1 MNELNVHLAN
11 PRGFCAGVERAIQI
25 VEQALL
31 EYGPP
36 VFVRHDI
43 VHNKTVVNELKSKGV
58 IFVEELDEI
67 PNTKQPIIFSAH
79 GVAKS
84 VINDAENNN
93 LNIIDATC
101 PLVSK
106 VHIEAAKLYNNGY
119 EIILIGHKNHPEV
132 IGTIGQLPNGSIKLI
147 EDIEDAKNFT
157 PNQTN
162 KLAYITQ
169 TTLSVDDTIE
179 IIHLLKS
186 RYPTIKSPHKN
197 DICYATTNR
206 QEVVKSISKL
216 ADVIFVVGSEHSS
229 NSQRLVEV
237 GKKSGCKASY
247 LIEDETKIKWD
258 VLDNIKNLAITAGAS
273 APEVIVERIIKEI
286 SKKYKINLVHNT
298 YTEENISFKLP
309 KIKR

>member
-1 MNELNVHLAN
+1 M
-11 PRGFCAGVERAIQI
+11 
-25 VEQALL
+25 

-237 GKKSGCKASY
+237 GKKSGCRASY

-286 SKKYKINLVHNT
+286 SKKYKINIVHNT

>member
-1 MNELNVHLAN
+1 M
-11 PRGFCAGVERAIQI
+11 
-25 VEQALL
+25 

-67 PNTKQPIIFSAH
+67 PSTKQPIIFSAH

>member
-1 MNELNVHLAN
+1 M
-11 PRGFCAGVERAIQI
+11 
-25 VEQALL
+25 

-84 VINDAENNN
+84 IINDAKNNN

-106 VHIEAAKLYNNGY
+106 VHIEATKLHNNGY

-132 IGTIGQLPNGSIKLI
+132 IGTIGQLPHGSIKLI
-147 EDIEDAKNFT
+147 EDIDDAKKFI
-157 PNQTN
+157 PNQIN

-179 IIHLLKS
+179 IINLLKS
-186 RYPTIKSPHKN
+186 KYPNIKSPHKN

-206 QEVVKSISKL
+206 QEVVKNISKV

-273 APEVIVERIIKEI
+273 APEIIVERIIKEI

-298 YTEENISFKLP
+298 YTEENITFKLP
-309 KIKR
+309 KIRR

>member
-1 MNELNVHLAN
+1 
-11 PRGFCAGVERAIQI
+11 
-25 VEQALL
+25 L

-286 SKKYKINLVHNT
+286 SNKYKINLVHNT

>member
-1 MNELNVHLAN
+1 M
-11 PRGFCAGVERAIQI
+11 
-25 VEQALL
+25 

-84 VINDAENNN
+84 IINDAKNNN

-106 VHIEAAKLYNNGY
+106 VHIEATKLHNNGY

-132 IGTIGQLPNGSIKLI
+132 IGTIGQLPHGSIKLI
-147 EDIEDAKNFT
+147 EDIDDAKKFI
-157 PNQTN
+157 PNQIN

-179 IIHLLKS
+179 IINLLKS
-186 RYPTIKSPHKN
+186 KYPSIKSPHKN

-206 QEVVKSISKL
+206 QEVVKNISKV

-273 APEVIVERIIKEI
+273 APEIIVERIIKEI

-298 YTEENISFKLP
+298 YTEENITFKLP
-309 KIKR
+309 KIRR

>member
-1 MNELNVHLAN
+1 M
-11 PRGFCAGVERAIQI
+11 
-25 VEQALL
+25 

-286 SKKYKINLVHNT
+286 SKKYKINIVHNT

>member
-1 MNELNVHLAN
+1 
-11 PRGFCAGVERAIQI
+11 
-25 VEQALL
+25 L

-84 VINDAENNN
+84 IINDAKNNN

-106 VHIEAAKLYNNGY
+106 VHIEATKLHNNGY

-147 EDIEDAKNFT
+147 EDIEDAKKFI
-157 PNQTN
+157 PNQIN

-179 IIHLLKS
+179 IINLLKS
-186 RYPTIKSPHKN
+186 KYPNIKSPHKN

-206 QEVVKSISKL
+206 QEVVKNISKV
-216 ADVIFVVGSEHSS
+216 AEVIFVVGSEHSS

-286 SKKYKINLVHNT
+286 SKKYKINLVNNT
-298 YTEENISFKLP
+298 YTEEKITFKLP
-309 KIKR
+309 KIRR

>member
-1 MNELNVHLAN
+1 M
-11 PRGFCAGVERAIQI
+11 
-25 VEQALL
+25 

-157 PNQTN
+157 PIQTN

-237 GKKSGCKASY
+237 GKKSGCRASY

-286 SKKYKINLVHNT
+286 SKKYKINIVHNT

>member
-1 MNELNVHLAN
+1 M
-11 PRGFCAGVERAIQI
+11 
-25 VEQALL
+25 

-84 VINDAENNN
+84 IINDAKNNN

-106 VHIEAAKLYNNGY
+106 VHIEATKLHNNGY

-132 IGTIGQLPNGSIKLI
+132 IGTIGQLPHGSIKLI
-147 EDIEDAKNFT
+147 EDIDDAKKFI
-157 PNQTN
+157 PNQIN

-179 IIHLLKS
+179 IINLLKS
-186 RYPTIKSPHKN
+186 KYPSIKSPHKN

-206 QEVVKSISKL
+206 QEVVKNISKV

-237 GKKSGCKASY
+237 GKKSGCIASY

-273 APEVIVERIIKEI
+273 APEIIVERIIKEI

-298 YTEENISFKLP
+298 YTEENITFKLP
-309 KIKR
+309 KIRR

>member
-1 MNELNVHLAN
+1 
-11 PRGFCAGVERAIQI
+11 
-25 VEQALL
+25 L

-84 VINDAENNN
+84 IINDAKNNN

-106 VHIEAAKLYNNGY
+106 VHIEATKLHNNGY

-132 IGTIGQLPNGSIKLI
+132 IGTIGQLPHGSIKLI
-147 EDIEDAKNFT
+147 EDIDDAKKFI
-157 PNQTN
+157 PNQIK

-179 IIHLLKS
+179 IINLLKS
-186 RYPTIKSPHKN
+186 KYPSIKSPHKN

-206 QEVVKSISKL
+206 QEVVKNISKV

-273 APEVIVERIIKEI
+273 APEIIVERIIKEI

-298 YTEENISFKLP
+298 YTEENITFKLP
-309 KIKR
+309 KIRR

>member
-1 MNELNVHLAN
+1 MNELNIHLAN

-25 VEQALL
+25 VEHALL

>member
-1 MNELNVHLAN
+1 
-11 PRGFCAGVERAIQI
+11 
-25 VEQALL
+25 L

-84 VINDAENNN
+84 IINDAKNNN

-106 VHIEAAKLYNNGY
+106 VHIEATKLHNNGY

-132 IGTIGQLPNGSIKLI
+132 IGTIGQLPHGSIKLI
-147 EDIEDAKNFT
+147 EDIDDAKKFI
-157 PNQTN
+157 PNQIN

-179 IIHLLKS
+179 IINLLKS
-186 RYPTIKSPHKN
+186 KYPSIKSPHKN

-206 QEVVKSISKL
+206 QEVVKNISKV
-216 ADVIFVVGSEHSS
+216 AEVIFVVGSEHSS

-273 APEVIVERIIKEI
+273 APEIIVERIIKEI

-298 YTEENISFKLP
+298 YTEENITFKLP
-309 KIKR
+309 KIRR

>member
-1 MNELNVHLAN
+1 M
-11 PRGFCAGVERAIQI
+11 
-25 VEQALL
+25 

-119 EIILIGHKNHPEV
+119 EIILIGHKDHPEV

-286 SKKYKINLVHNT
+286 SKKYKINIVHNT
-298 YTEENISFKLP
+298 YAEENISFKLP

>member
-1 MNELNVHLAN
+1 MAN

-162 KLAYITQ
+162 RLAYITQ

-258 VLDNIKNLAITAGAS
+258 ELDSIKNLAITAGAS

>member
-1 MNELNVHLAN
+1 
-11 PRGFCAGVERAIQI
+11 
-25 VEQALL
+25 L

-67 PNTKQPIIFSAH
+67 PNTIQPIIFSAH

>member
-1 MNELNVHLAN
+1 M
-11 PRGFCAGVERAIQI
+11 
-25 VEQALL
+25 
-31 EYGPP
+31 
-36 VFVRHDI
+36 
-43 VHNKTVVNELKSKGV
+43 HNKTVVNELKSKGV

-258 VLDNIKNLAITAGAS
+258 VLDSIKNLAITAGAS

>member
-1 MNELNVHLAN
+1 MAN

>member
-1 MNELNVHLAN
+1 M
-11 PRGFCAGVERAIQI
+11 
-25 VEQALL
+25 

-84 VINDAENNN
+84 IINDAKNNN

-106 VHIEAAKLYNNGY
+106 VHIEATKLHNNGY

-132 IGTIGQLPNGSIKLI
+132 IGTIGQLPHGSIKLI
-147 EDIEDAKNFT
+147 EDIDDAKKFI
-157 PNQTN
+157 PNQIK

-179 IIHLLKS
+179 IINLLKS
-186 RYPTIKSPHKN
+186 KYPSIKSPHKN

-206 QEVVKSISKL
+206 QEVVKNISKV

-273 APEVIVERIIKEI
+273 APEIIVERIIKEI

-298 YTEENISFKLP
+298 YTEENITFKLP
-309 KIKR
+309 KIRR

>member
-1 MNELNVHLAN
+1 M
-11 PRGFCAGVERAIQI
+11 
-25 VEQALL
+25 

-84 VINDAENNN
+84 IINDAKNNN

-106 VHIEAAKLYNNGY
+106 VHIEATKLHNNGY

-147 EDIEDAKNFT
+147 EDIDDAKKFI
-157 PNQTN
+157 PNQIN

-179 IIHLLKS
+179 IINLLKS
-186 RYPTIKSPHKN
+186 KYPSIKSPHKN

-206 QEVVKSISKL
+206 QEVVKNISKV

-258 VLDNIKNLAITAGAS
+258 VLDNIKNLAITAGAW
-273 APEVIVERIIKEI
+273 ALEIIVERIIKEI

-298 YTEENISFKLP
+298 YTEENITFKLP
-309 KIKR
+309 KIRR

>member
-1 MNELNVHLAN
+1 M
-11 PRGFCAGVERAIQI
+11 
-25 VEQALL
+25 

-84 VINDAENNN
+84 IINDAKNNN

-106 VHIEAAKLYNNGY
+106 VHIEATKLHNNGY

-132 IGTIGQLPNGSIKLI
+132 IGTIGQLPHGSIKLI
-147 EDIEDAKNFT
+147 EDIDDAKKFI
-157 PNQTN
+157 PNQIK

-179 IIHLLKS
+179 IINLLKS
-186 RYPTIKSPHKN
+186 KYPSIKSPHKN

-206 QEVVKSISKL
+206 QEVVKNISKV

-237 GKKSGCKASY
+237 GKKSGCIASY

-273 APEVIVERIIKEI
+273 APEIIVERIIKEI

-298 YTEENISFKLP
+298 YTEENITFKLP
-309 KIKR
+309 KIRR

>member
-1 MNELNVHLAN
+1 M
-11 PRGFCAGVERAIQI
+11 
-25 VEQALL
+25 

-84 VINDAENNN
+84 IINDAKNNN

-106 VHIEAAKLYNNGY
+106 VHIEATKLHNNGY

-147 EDIEDAKNFT
+147 EDIEDAKKFI
-157 PNQTN
+157 PNQIN

-179 IIHLLKS
+179 IINLLKS
-186 RYPTIKSPHKN
+186 KYPNIKSPHKN

-206 QEVVKSISKL
+206 QEVVKNISKV
-216 ADVIFVVGSEHSS
+216 AEVIFVVGSEHSS

-286 SKKYKINLVHNT
+286 SKKYKINLVNNT
-298 YTEENISFKLP
+298 YTEEKITFKLP
-309 KIKR
+309 KIRR

>member
-1 MNELNVHLAN
+1 M
-11 PRGFCAGVERAIQI
+11 
-25 VEQALL
+25 

>member
-1 MNELNVHLAN
+1 M
-11 PRGFCAGVERAIQI
+11 
-25 VEQALL
+25 

-119 EIILIGHKNHPEV
+119 EIILIGHKDHPEV

>member
-25 VEQALL
+25 VEEALL

-84 VINDAENNN
+84 IINDAKNNN

-106 VHIEAAKLYNNGY
+106 VHIEATKLHNNGY

-147 EDIEDAKNFT
+147 EDIEDAKKFI
-157 PNQTN
+157 PNQIN

-179 IIHLLKS
+179 IINLLKS
-186 RYPTIKSPHKN
+186 KYPNIKSPHKN

-206 QEVVKSISKL
+206 QEVVKNISKV
-216 ADVIFVVGSEHSS
+216 AEVIFVVGSEHSS

-286 SKKYKINLVHNT
+286 SKKYKINLVNNT
-298 YTEENISFKLP
+298 YTEEKITFKLP
-309 KIKR
+309 KIRR

>member
-1 MNELNVHLAN
+1 MAN
-11 PRGFCAGVERAIQI
+11 PRGFCAGVARAIQI

-286 SKKYKINLVHNT
+286 SKKYKINLVYNT

>member
-1 MNELNVHLAN
+1 M
-11 PRGFCAGVERAIQI
+11 
-25 VEQALL
+25 

-84 VINDAENNN
+84 IINDAKNNN

-106 VHIEAAKLYNNGY
+106 VHIEATKLHNNGY
-119 EIILIGHKNHPEV
+119 EIILIGHKNYPEV
-132 IGTIGQLPNGSIKLI
+132 IGTIGQLPHGSIKLI
-147 EDIEDAKNFT
+147 EDIDDAKKFI
-157 PNQTN
+157 PNQIN

-179 IIHLLKS
+179 IINLLKS
-186 RYPTIKSPHKN
+186 KYPSIKSPHKN

-206 QEVVKSISKL
+206 QEVVKNISKV

-273 APEVIVERIIKEI
+273 APEIIVERIIKEI

-298 YTEENISFKLP
+298 YTEENITFKLP
-309 KIKR
+309 KIRR

>member
-1 MNELNVHLAN
+1 MAN

-179 IIHLLKS
+179 IIHLLKL

-258 VLDNIKNLAITAGAS
+258 VLDSIKNLAITAGAS

>member
-1 MNELNVHLAN
+1 
-11 PRGFCAGVERAIQI
+11 
-25 VEQALL
+25 L

-84 VINDAENNN
+84 IINDAKNNN

-106 VHIEAAKLYNNGY
+106 VHIEATKLHNNGY

-132 IGTIGQLPNGSIKLI
+132 IGTIGQLPHGSIKLI
-147 EDIEDAKNFT
+147 EDIDDAKKFI
-157 PNQTN
+157 PNQIN

-179 IIHLLKS
+179 IINLLKS
-186 RYPTIKSPHKN
+186 KYPSIKSPHKN

-206 QEVVKSISKL
+206 QEVVKNISKV

-273 APEVIVERIIKEI
+273 APEIIVERIIKEI
-286 SKKYKINLVHNT
+286 SKKYKINLVPNT
-298 YTEENISFKLP
+298 YTEENITFKLP
-309 KIKR
+309 KIRR

>member
-1 MNELNVHLAN
+1 
-11 PRGFCAGVERAIQI
+11 
-25 VEQALL
+25 L

-84 VINDAENNN
+84 IINDAKNNN

-106 VHIEAAKLYNNGY
+106 VHIEATKLHNNGY

-132 IGTIGQLPNGSIKLI
+132 IGTIGQLPHGSIKLI
-147 EDIEDAKNFT
+147 EDIDDAKKFI
-157 PNQTN
+157 PNQIN

-179 IIHLLKS
+179 IINLLKS
-186 RYPTIKSPHKN
+186 KYPSIKSPHKN

-206 QEVVKSISKL
+206 QEVVKNISKV

-237 GKKSGCKASY
+237 GKKSGCIASY

-273 APEVIVERIIKEI
+273 APEIIVERIIKEI

-298 YTEENISFKLP
+298 YTEENITFKLP
-309 KIKR
+309 KIRR

>member
-1 MNELNVHLAN
+1 
-11 PRGFCAGVERAIQI
+11 
-25 VEQALL
+25 L

-237 GKKSGCKASY
+237 GKKSGCRASY

-273 APEVIVERIIKEI
+273 APEVIVNRIIKEI
-286 SKKYKINLVHNT
+286 SKKYKINIVHNT

>member
-25 VEQALL
+25 VEEALL

-84 VINDAENNN
+84 IINDAKNNN

-106 VHIEAAKLYNNGY
+106 VHIEATKLHNNGY

-132 IGTIGQLPNGSIKLI
+132 IGTIGQLPHGSIKLI
-147 EDIEDAKNFT
+147 EDIDDAKKFI
-157 PNQTN
+157 PNQIN

-179 IIHLLKS
+179 IINLLKS
-186 RYPTIKSPHKN
+186 KYPSIKSPHKN

-206 QEVVKSISKL
+206 QEVVKNISKV

-273 APEVIVERIIKEI
+273 APEIIVERIIKEI

-298 YTEENISFKLP
+298 YTEENITFKLP
-309 KIKR
+309 KIRR

>member
-1 MNELNVHLAN
+1 MAN

-147 EDIEDAKNFT
+147 EDIEDAKKFT

-258 VLDNIKNLAITAGAS
+258 VLDSIKNLAITAGAS

>member
-1 MNELNVHLAN
+1 
-11 PRGFCAGVERAIQI
+11 
-25 VEQALL
+25 L

-162 KLAYITQ
+162 RLAYITQ

-258 VLDNIKNLAITAGAS
+258 VLDSIKNLAITAGAS

>member
-1 MNELNVHLAN
+1 M
-11 PRGFCAGVERAIQI
+11 
-25 VEQALL
+25 

-84 VINDAENNN
+84 IINDAKNNN

-106 VHIEAAKLYNNGY
+106 VHIEATKLHNNGY

-132 IGTIGQLPNGSIKLI
+132 IGTIGQLPHGSIKLI
-147 EDIEDAKNFT
+147 EDIDDAKKFI
-157 PNQTN
+157 PYQIN

-179 IIHLLKS
+179 IINLLKS
-186 RYPTIKSPHKN
+186 KYPSIKSPHKN

-206 QEVVKSISKL
+206 QEVVKNISKV

-273 APEVIVERIIKEI
+273 APEIIVERIIKEI

-298 YTEENISFKLP
+298 YTEENITFKLP
-309 KIKR
+309 KIRR

>member
-1 MNELNVHLAN
+1 M
-11 PRGFCAGVERAIQI
+11 
-25 VEQALL
+25 L

-93 LNIIDATC
+93 LNVIDATC

>member
-1 MNELNVHLAN
+1 M
-11 PRGFCAGVERAIQI
+11 
-25 VEQALL
+25 

-169 TTLSVDDTIE
+169 TTLSLDDTIE

-258 VLDNIKNLAITAGAS
+258 VLDSIKNLAITAGAS

>member
-1 MNELNVHLAN
+1 M
-11 PRGFCAGVERAIQI
+11 
-25 VEQALL
+25 

-273 APEVIVERIIKEI
+273 APEVIVKRIIKEI
-286 SKKYKINLVHNT
+286 SKKYKINIVHNT

>member
-1 MNELNVHLAN
+1 
-11 PRGFCAGVERAIQI
+11 
-25 VEQALL
+25 L

-84 VINDAENNN
+84 IINDAKNNN

-106 VHIEAAKLYNNGY
+106 VHIEATKLHNNGY

-132 IGTIGQLPNGSIKLI
+132 IGTIGQLPHGSIKLI
-147 EDIEDAKNFT
+147 EDIDDAKKFI
-157 PNQTN
+157 PNQIK

-179 IIHLLKS
+179 IINLLKS
-186 RYPTIKSPHKN
+186 KYPSIKSPHKN

-206 QEVVKSISKL
+206 QEVVKNISKV

-237 GKKSGCKASY
+237 GKKSGCIASY

-273 APEVIVERIIKEI
+273 APEIIVERIIKEI

-298 YTEENISFKLP
+298 YTEENITFKLP
-309 KIKR
+309 KIRR

>member
-1 MNELNVHLAN
+1 M
-11 PRGFCAGVERAIQI
+11 
-25 VEQALL
+25 L

-119 EIILIGHKNHPEV
+119 EIILIGHKNHPEI